1 MVGRRS
7 PKNNVFL
14 SKLSPALYEQILPEL
29 QIISLPRDCD
39 IYQTA
44 GKIDYIYFPI
54 SSIVAVV
61 KILMDGEAPEIATIG
76 NDGLVGADAFMG
88 VYSLTSRVIVQSAGM
103 AYRLKTPIAKKLF
116 DTEPEFRNLVLRYIH
131 VIFSHSAQIAAC
143 NRYHQ
148 LQQQVCRFLLTSL
161 DRWASDRISL
171 THQRVADLLGVRR
184 SGVSEVTANL
194 AKLGF
199 IKYHRGCVTV
209 LNRVG
214 LEKMVCECYKVIKQE
229 NKLFLEK

>member
-1 MVGRRS
+1 MAGRRS
-7 PKNNVFL
+7 PKSNVFL
-14 SKLSPALYEQILPEL
+14 SKLRPALYEQVLPDL

-44 GKIDYIYFPI
+44 GKIDYVYFPI

-76 NDGLVGADAFMG
+76 NDGLVGTDAFMG
-88 VYSLTSRVIVQSAGM
+88 VYSLTSRVIVQSSGM
-103 AYRLKTPIAKKLF
+103 AYRLKTSVAKKLF
-116 DTEPEFRNLVLRYIH
+116 DTEPEFRSLVLRYIH

-161 DRWASDRISL
+161 DRWSSNRISL
-171 THQRVADLLGVRR
+171 THQRIADLLGVRR
-184 SGVSEVTANL
+184 SGVSEVSANL
-194 AKLGF
+194 AKLEL
-199 IKYHRGCVTV
+199 IEYHRGCVTV
-209 LNRVG
+209 LNRTG

-229 NKLFLEK
+229 TNLFLDK

>member
-1 MVGRRS
+1 MISGRRN

-14 SKLSPALYEQILPEL
+14 SKLSPAVYAQILPDLEL
-29 QIISLPRDCD
+29 ISLPRDFD
-39 IYQTA
+39 MYQKA

-54 SSIVAVV
+54 SSIIAVV
-61 KILMDGEAPEIATIG
+61 KVLMDGEAPEIATIG
-76 NDGLVGADAFMG
+76 NDGLVGTDAFMG
-88 VYSLTSRVIVQSAGM
+88 VYSLTSRVVVQSAGM
-103 AYRLKTPIAKKLF
+103 AYRLKTTIAKKLF
-116 DTEPEFRNLVLRYIH
+116 ETEPNFRNLVLRYIH

-161 DRWASDRISL
+161 DRWTSNRISL

-184 SGVSEVTANL
+184 SGVSEVSANL

-199 IKYHRGCVTV
+199 IQYHRGCVTI
-209 LNRVG
+209 LDRTG
-214 LEKMVCECYKVIKQE
+214 LEKMVCECYQVMKQE
-229 NKLFLEK
+229 NDLFLA

>member
-1 MVGRRS
+1 MISRRS

-14 SKLSPALYEQILPEL
+14 SKLSPAVYEQLLPDL

-39 IYQTA
+39 IYQTS

-54 SSIVAVV
+54 SSIIAVV

-76 NDGLVGADAFMG
+76 NDGVVGTDGFMG
-88 VYSLTSRVIVQSAGM
+88 VYSLTSRVIVQSSGM
-103 AYRLKTPIAKKLF
+103 AYRLKMSVAKKLF
-116 DTEPEFRNLVLRYIH
+116 DTEPEFRHLVLRYIH

-161 DRWASDRISL
+161 DRWSSNRISL
-171 THQRVADLLGVRR
+171 THQRIADLLGVRR
-184 SGVSEVTANL
+184 SGVSEVSSNL
-194 AKLGF
+194 AKLEL

-209 LNRVG
+209 LNRAG
-214 LEKMVCECYKVIKQE
+214 LEKIVCECYKVIKQE
-229 NKLFLEK
+229 ADLFLM